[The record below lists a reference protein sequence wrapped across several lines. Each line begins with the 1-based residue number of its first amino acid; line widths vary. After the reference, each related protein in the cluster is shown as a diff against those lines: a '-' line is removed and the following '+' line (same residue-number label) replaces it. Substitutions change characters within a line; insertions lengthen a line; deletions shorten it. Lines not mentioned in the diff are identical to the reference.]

1 MYNIGFATQS
11 QILENYKNIMEMWKI
26 FFLCCCP
33 SAIIIQFCGSSFA
46 EFSVSGCL
54 IMMSLFRS
62 SLLLCSLLRQLADL
76 SSIHDAVFYSKT
88 LCSLHITHIIIITM
102 CIIIVIL
109 IFFRG
114 YIVNSAMKVTTMTT
128 SFKAL

>member
-11 QILENYKNIMEMWKI
+11 QILENYKNIMKMWKI
-26 FFLCCCP
+26 FFLCYSP

-46 EFSVSGCL
+46 EFFVSGCL
-54 IMMSLFRS
+54 VMMSFFRS
-62 SLLLCSLLRQLADL
+62 SLLLCLLLRQLADL
-76 SSIHDAVFYSKT
+76 SSIHDAVVYSKT

>member
-11 QILENYKNIMEMWKI
+11 QILENNKNIMKMWKI

-46 EFSVSGCL
+46 EFFVSGCL
-54 IMMSLFRS
+54 IMMSLFR
-62 SLLLCSLLRQLADL
+62 LLCSLLRQLADL
-76 SSIHDAVFYSKT
+76 SSIHNAVVYSKT

>member
-1 MYNIGFATQS
+1 
-11 QILENYKNIMEMWKI
+11 
-26 FFLCCCP
+26 
-33 SAIIIQFCGSSFA
+33 
-46 EFSVSGCL
+46 
-54 IMMSLFRS
+54 MMSLFRS

-76 SSIHDAVFYSKT
+76 SSIHDAVVYSKK

>member
-1 MYNIGFATQS
+1 
-11 QILENYKNIMEMWKI
+11 
-26 FFLCCCP
+26 
-33 SAIIIQFCGSSFA
+33 
-46 EFSVSGCL
+46 
-54 IMMSLFRS
+54 MMSLFRS

-76 SSIHDAVFYSKT
+76 SSIHNAVVYSKT

-114 YIVNSAMKVTTMTT
+114 YIVNSVMKVTTMTT